1 MQFGVESLGGRP
13 VSRRGEEGAGPTSRW
28 LRAVAG
34 GAVAGMLVGAGAA
47 CEPPPAP
54 GPSSAERGDEASEGP
69 RRRDGQAAGFTIAA
83 SGDILV
89 HSAVSARA
97 AEYGDGSFD
106 FRPMF
111 EPVRAL
117 ISEADLAVCHV
128 ETPLSPTNEGL
139 ASYPMFNAP
148 REVAGAAAYAGF
160 DACSTASNHSYD
172 RQLEGVAGTLEV
184 LDEAGL
190 VHVGT
195 ARSRAER
202 NRTTLLRVK
211 GFVVGLLSYTYQLNT
226 TAVPTEPWSVNIIDE
241 RTILADARKARRR
254 GAEFVIVSLQW
265 GVEYQSAPTSE
276 QRSLARRLLRS
287 PAVDLILGHHAH
299 VVQPIGRVGK
309 EYVVFGMGNFLSNQS
324 AECCLPETQD
334 GVIVRIEVTEER
346 DGLRV
351 TGLGYTPTWV
361 DRGSYRI
368 LPVRDWLDQAG
379 TRKLRRALRISWE
392 RTVAA
397 IEAAGVRAQRDP

>member
-1 MQFGVESLGGRP
+1 MSRPEEKEAGRTP
-13 VSRRGEEGAGPTSRW
+13 EW
-28 LRAVAG
+28 LRALAR
-34 GAVAGMLVGAGAA
+34 GAMVVVLVGVGAG
-47 CEPPPAP
+47 CESAPPP
-54 GPSSAERGDEASEGP
+54 GPSSAERGDEPSEN
-69 RRRDGQAAGFTIAA
+69 RRRGDGQAAPDFTIVA

-97 AEYGDGSFD
+97 AAYGEGSFD

-117 ISEADLAVCHV
+117 ISAADLAVCHV

-139 ASYPMFNAP
+139 ASYPRFNAP
-148 REVAGAAAYAGF
+148 REIADAAAYAGF

-172 RQLEGVAGTLEV
+172 RQFEGVAGTLEV

-190 VHVGT
+190 VHAGT

-202 NRTTLLRVK
+202 NRTTLVRVK
-211 GFVVGLLSYTYQLNT
+211 GYVVGLLSYTYQLNS
-226 TAVPTEPWSVNIIDE
+226 TAAPTEPWSVNIIDE
-241 RTILADARKARRR
+241 RTILADARKARHR

-265 GVEYQSAPTSE
+265 GVEYRSAPTPE
-276 QRSLARRLLRS
+276 QRSLARRLLET

-299 VVQPIGRVGK
+299 VVQPIDKVGK

-324 AECCLPETQD
+324 GECCVPQTQD
-334 GVIVRIEVTEER
+334 GVIVRMEVTAGR
-346 DGLRV
+346 NGLRV

-368 LPVRDWLDQAG
+368 LPAREWLGRAG
-379 TRKLRRALRISWE
+379 TRRLRRTLRTSWK
-392 RTVAA
+392 RTVVA
-397 IEAAGVRAQRDP
+397 IEAAGVGGQRDP

>member
-1 MQFGVESLGGRP
+1 
-13 VSRRGEEGAGPTSRW
+13 VSRPAEKEAGRTSERLRTLARGVIVVVVVGIGAGCVS
-28 LRAVAG
+28 A
-34 GAVAGMLVGAGAA
+34 
-47 CEPPPAP
+47 PPPGASSVEQGDQ
-54 GPSSAERGDEASEGP
+54 GPENP
-69 RRRDGQAAGFTIAA
+69 RRGNGQVAPSFTIAA

-89 HSAVSARA
+89 HSAVSTRA
-97 AEYGDGSFD
+97 AAYGDGSFD

-139 ASYPMFNAP
+139 SSYPRFNAP
-148 REVAGAAAYAGF
+148 REVADAAAYAGF

-172 RQLEGVAGTLEV
+172 RQLEGVAGTLDV

-190 VHVGT
+190 VHAGT

-202 NRTTLLRVK
+202 NRPTLVRVK
-211 GFVVGLLSYTYQLNT
+211 GFVVGLLSYTYQLNS
-226 TAVPTEPWSVNIIDE
+226 TAAPTEPWSVNIIDE
-241 RTILADARKARRR
+241 RAILGDARKARRR

-265 GVEYQSAPTSE
+265 GVEYQSVPTFE
-276 QRSLARRLLRS
+276 QRRLARRLLRS

-299 VVQPIGRVGK
+299 VVQPIDRVGK

-324 AECCLPETQD
+324 GECCLPQTQD
-334 GVIVRIEVTEER
+334 GVIVRVIVTEN
-346 DGLRV
+346 GNSLRV

-368 LPVRDWLDQAG
+368 LPAHDWLGRAG
-379 TRKLRRALRISWE
+379 THRLRRALRISWR
-392 RTVAA
+392 RTVVA